1 MTNDRPN
8 ALVGRS
14 GEAKAVAFKQRT
26 TASSASSHRQL
37 AGNPV
42 GDAAGDSRAGACFTT
57 VAVVVLG
64 SDMADPAAAGSA
76 DRGGQGWSAAVWR
89 LVANIGMHSSK
100 SCCADHQDPPIA
112 RIGDARGAGKPTCDS
127 RLARAD
133 AYGSKPGW
141 P

>member
-1 MTNDRPN
+1 VTNDRIDSMLGGN
-8 ALVGRS
+8 
-14 GEAKAVAFKQRT
+14 GEAKAVAFKQRACT
-26 TASSASSHRQL
+26 PSAGSHRQL

-42 GDAAGDSRAGACFTT
+42 GDAAGDSHAGACFTT

-64 SDMADPAAAGSA
+64 PDMADPAAAGSA

-112 RIGDARGAGKPTCDS
+112 RIGDARAAGKPTCDS